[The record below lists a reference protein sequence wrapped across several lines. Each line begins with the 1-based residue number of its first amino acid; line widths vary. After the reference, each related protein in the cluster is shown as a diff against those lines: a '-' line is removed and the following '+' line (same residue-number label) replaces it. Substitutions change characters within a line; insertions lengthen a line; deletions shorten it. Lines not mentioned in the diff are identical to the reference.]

1 MSIYTRRV
9 VGSGHG
15 FFSEKWNFHHVYGAL
30 DRKLVRIL
38 APPGSGS
45 VYYNYKNYVPI
56 ILLAL
61 IDADYKFMYLNVH
74 VGTPGAD
81 SDAGIFRDC
90 SLFKALDEDQ
100 ANLLPPEPLK
110 HEEL

>member
-15 FFSEKWNFHHVYGAL
+15 FFSEKWNFHHVYSAL

-45 VYYNYKNYVPI
+45 VYYNYKNYFPI
-56 ILLAL
+56 IMLAL
-61 IDADYKFMYLNVH
+61 IYADYKFMYFNVH
-74 VGTPGAD
+74 GDSWGRLRCWHLQGLQFVQGTG
-81 SDAGIFRDC
+81 
-90 SLFKALDEDQ
+90 
-100 ANLLPPEPLK
+100 
-110 HEEL
+110 